1 LDADPSTQENYD
13 RVMTWTV
20 TLRKA
25 MHNTFRYGQ
34 GTRDMSGP
42 TGYTTEDF
50 IKKVAWR
57 LDRYLVQ
64 QEDEDAP
71 VLGEPSRAFRRNFT
85 VDENAV
91 QEMFNQ
97 YDTDGNGAID
107 LKEFTEFMV
116 KMGVAP
122 MRDAGKKEGKES
134 DV

>member
-1 LDADPSTQENYD
+1 
-13 RVMTWTV
+13 MTWTV

-42 TGYTTEDF
+42 EGYTTEDF

-71 VLGEPSRAFRRNFT
+71 ILGEPSRSFRRNHQ
-85 VDENAV
+85 VDEDAV
-91 QEMFNQ
+91 LEMFQQ
-97 YDTDGNGAID
+97 YDTDNNGAID
-107 LKEFTEFMV
+107 LGEFTEFMV

-122 MRDAGKKEGKES
+122 MKIEVQKGKES